1 MAPTRRPDSPP
12 IVKIDP
18 SPAYELLQSIA
29 VVFSDQDAG
38 TYEVGE
44 PWLAEARERAGE
56 ELLGRIR
63 EVTLGDGDTFVNL
76 IGLVYD
82 TPAPRDVPAFL
93 AHLRETDANE
103 IRLHL
108 VGFYARETRRM
119 TPPSVIRSAIAGD
132 PSARDEFL
140 RTSHPEW
147 EPWTDYLSRVLD
159 LDGETFKAELVA
171 VLEAWSERVWKPE
184 SLTIMPIITRDADAK
199 REMQRELPMDRFITS
214 ATNGVE
220 FAPRPGIDRVV
231 MIPSFVNRPLVTY
244 NEFGEVLLIVY
255 PVADES
261 VTADADAP
269 PLRLVRLSKA
279 LGDEKRLRI
288 LRALAEGEKSLMEL
302 ADMFGVPKT
311 SMHHHMIVLRSA
323 GLVAVGVGQKR
334 YRLRSETVPDLG
346 ALLGGYLGAVSS
358 PSAASGS
365 PAPGSAPAAKRRRTG
380 TAG

>member
-12 IVKIDP
+12 IVKIDA

-29 VVFSDQDAG
+29 VVFSDQDSG
-38 TYEVGE
+38 TYDIGE
-44 PWLAEARERAGE
+44 PWLAEARERAGD
-56 ELLGRIR
+56 ELLDRVR
-63 EVTLGDGDTFVNL
+63 EVMLGDGDTFVNL

-119 TPPSVIRSAIAGD
+119 TPPSVIRAAIAGD
-132 PSARDEFL
+132 SDAREEFL

-147 EPWTDYLSRVLD
+147 EPWTSYLTSVLD
-159 LDGETFKAELVA
+159 VDADAFKAKLIG

-184 SLTIMPIITRDADAK
+184 SLTIMPILQRDADVK
-199 REMQRELPMDRFITS
+199 RQMQRDLPMDRFITG

-244 NEFGEVLLIVY
+244 NEFSEVLLIVY

-261 VTADADAP
+261 VTADADTP

-288 LRALAEGEKSLMEL
+288 LRALADGEKSLMEL
-302 ADMFGVPKT
+302 ADTFGVAKT
-311 SMHHHMIVLRSA
+311 TMHHHMIVLRSA
-323 GLVAVGVGQKR
+323 GLVSVGVGQKR
-334 YRLRSETVPDLG
+334 YRLRTEALPDVG
-346 ALLGGYLGAVSS
+346 GLLSGYLAAPAS
-358 PSAASGS
+358 PSATPATPAS
-365 PAPGSAPAAKRRRTG
+365 ARRRRSGTTG
-380 TAG
+380 

>member
-12 IVKIDP
+12 ILTVDA
-18 SPAYELLQSIA
+18 SPAYELLQSLC
-29 VVFSDQDAG
+29 VVFGEEHGD

-44 PWLAEARERAGE
+44 AWMADARERAGA
-56 ELLGRIR
+56 ELVGRIER
-63 EVTLGDGDTFVNL
+63 VMLGDTDTFVHL
-76 IGLVYD
+76 TGIVYD

-93 AHLRETDANE
+93 EHLRQTDPDE

-108 VGFYARETRRM
+108 VQFYARETRRA
-119 TPPSVIRSAIAGD
+119 TPASVIRAAVGGD
-132 PSARDEFL
+132 RAARDEFL

-147 EPWTDYLSRVLD
+147 EPWTAYLTRVLD
-159 LDGETFKAELVA
+159 TDGEAYKAELIGA
-171 VLEAWSERVWKPE
+171 LADWADRVWKPE
-184 SLTIMPIITRDADAK
+184 SLTIMPIIERDVEAK
-199 REMQRELPMDRFITS
+199 RVLLREMPMDRFITT

-220 FAPRPGIDRVV
+220 FAPRPGVDRVV

-244 NEFGEVLLIVY
+244 NELGETLLIIY

-288 LRALAEGEKSLMEL
+288 LRALADGEKSLVEL
-302 ADMFGVPKT
+302 AEMFGVPKT

-334 YRLRSETVPDLG
+334 YRLRTETVPDLG
-346 ALLGGYLGAVSS
+346 ALLGGYLGAATP
-358 PSAASGS
+358 PSAASRPPARS
-365 PAPGSAPAAKRRRTG
+365 PAARRRRTG
-380 TAG
+380 IAG